1 MMTRKMFVLTFCRNL
16 GWSAIVSI
24 VSAAICIGLA
34 MLGANDAPL
43 LAIIFTLADPF
54 VALVCAFTNP
64 ILAESG
70 KRLSAW
76 VYTLSAIG
84 IVCYSF
90 VVYLIC
96 GIIHSPRGLN

>member
-1 MMTRKMFVLTFCRNL
+1 MTRKMVALTFCRNL
-16 GWSAIVSI
+16 GWSVIVSI

-43 LAIIFTLADPF
+43 LAIIFTLAGPF
-54 VALVCAFTNP
+54 VALVSAFTNP
-64 ILAESG
+64 ILVESG

-76 VYTLSAIG
+76 VPVLSVIG
-84 IVCYSF
+84 VVYYGF

-96 GIIHSPRGLN
+96 AIIRSPRGLN

>member
-1 MMTRKMFVLTFCRNL
+1 MTQKKVGLTFCRNL

-24 VSAAICIGLA
+24 VTAAGCMGLA

-43 LAIIFTLADPF
+43 LAIVFTLAGPI
-54 VALVCAFTNP
+54 VALVSAFTNP

-76 VYTLSAIG
+76 VPVLSAIG
-84 IVCYSF
+84 AIYYGF

-96 GIIHSPRGLN
+96 GIIKSPRGLN

>member
-1 MMTRKMFVLTFCRNL
+1 MTRKMVALTFCRNL

-43 LAIIFTLADPF
+43 LAIIFTLAGPF

-64 ILAESG
+64 ILVESG

-76 VYTLSAIG
+76 VPVLSVIG
-84 IVCYSF
+84 VIYYGF

-96 GIIHSPRGLN
+96 AIIQNPRGLN

>member
-1 MMTRKMFVLTFCRNL
+1 
-16 GWSAIVSI
+16 
-24 VSAAICIGLA
+24 

-43 LAIIFTLADPF
+43 LAIVFTLAGPI
-54 VALVCAFTNP
+54 VALVSAFTNP

-76 VYTLSAIG
+76 VSVLSAIG
-84 IVCYSF
+84 VIYYGFVYGF

-96 GIIHSPRGLN
+96 VIIQNPRGLN

>member
-1 MMTRKMFVLTFCRNL
+1 MTQKKVGLTFCRNL

-24 VSAAICIGLA
+24 VSAAVCIGLA

-43 LAIIFTLADPF
+43 LAIIFTLAGPF

-64 ILAESG
+64 ILVESG

-76 VYTLSAIG
+76 VSVLSVIG
-84 IVCYSF
+84 VIYYGF
-90 VVYLIC
+90 VMYLIC
-96 GIIHSPRGLN
+96 AIIQNPRGLN

>member
-1 MMTRKMFVLTFCRNL
+1 MTQKKVGLTFCRNL

-24 VSAAICIGLA
+24 VSAAVCIGLA

-43 LAIIFTLADPF
+43 LAIVLTLAGPI
-54 VALVCAFTNP
+54 VALVSAFTNP
-64 ILAESG
+64 ILVESG

-76 VYTLSAIG
+76 VSTLSAIG

-96 GIIHSPRGLN
+96 AIIQNPRGLN